1 MLAIDGIDL
10 IAGITRL
17 WQYIKTLIY
26 QAKYKVGLVS
36 MDDIVETHSMRISR
50 HLEELI
56 LDGTLQPGDKVPSER
71 QLAQR
76 LKASRPLI
84 REALKE
90 LRGRGVIET
99 RHGKGSFII
108 GMLNDVQNETPL
120 ARLYDS
126 HPRLLYDLLEVRE
139 LLESEAAC
147 LAAERGTEKDFYK
160 ITKAYNAMSAPPEAF
175 NEVAT
180 SDIGKSRLYMAQLD
194 HAFHRAIYEASH
206 NPVLVHTLQS
216 LMQLMLNS
224 VMASVSNLYH
234 RDRQKQQID
243 KHHRQIYNAIID
255 RKPETAKRVAAE
267 HIRNVRERMLE
278 IEREEQRLERAKIWA
293 QEE

>member
-1 MLAIDGIDL
+1 MSIG
-10 IAGITRL
+10 
-17 WQYIKTLIY
+17 
-26 QAKYKVGLVS
+26 
-36 MDDIVETHSMRISR
+36 DISETHSMRISR

-71 QLAQR
+71 QLSQR
-76 LKASRPLI
+76 LSASRPLI

-99 RHGKGSFII
+99 QHGKGSFIT
-108 GMLNDVQNETPL
+108 GMLNHRQDETPL
-120 ARLYDS
+120 ARLYES

-139 LLESEAAC
+139 LLESEAAW

-160 ITKAYNAMSAPPEAF
+160 ITKAYNAMSAPPETLSGDLAHKGD
-175 NEVAT
+175 
-180 SDIGKSRLYMAQLD
+180 SSQSRLHMAQLD

-234 RDRQKQQID
+234 RDRPKQQID

-255 RKPETAKRVAAE
+255 RKPDMAKKVAAE
-267 HIRNVRERMLE
+267 HIRNIRDRMLE
-278 IEREEQRLERAKIWA
+278 IERQEQRLEREKIWTQ
-293 QEE
+293 QE

>member
-1 MLAIDGIDL
+1 M
-10 IAGITRL
+10 
-17 WQYIKTLIY
+17 
-26 QAKYKVGLVS
+26 S
-36 MDDIVETHSMRISR
+36 ETHSEKIAR

-71 QLAQR
+71 QLCQR
-76 LKASRPLI
+76 LAVSRPLI

-99 RHGKGSFII
+99 SHGKGSFIT
-108 GMLNDVQNETPL
+108 GMLSQQQSQTPL
-120 ARLYDS
+120 SRLYDS

-139 LLESEAAC
+139 LLESEAAW
-147 LAAERGTEKDFYK
+147 LAAERGSEKDFYK
-160 ITKAYNAMSAPPEAF
+160 ITKAYNAMSAEPE
-175 NEVAT
+175 E
-180 SDIGKSRLYMAQLD
+180 SRLSGTGGASRLAMAELD

-234 RDRQKQQID
+234 RNQAKQQID
-243 KHHRQIYNAIID
+243 KHHRQIFNAIID
-255 RKPETAKRVAAE
+255 RKPELAKKAAAE
-267 HIRNVRERMLE
+267 HIRNIRDRMLA
-278 IEREEQRLERAKIWA
+278 IERQEQRLEREKIWVS
-293 QEE
+293 ED

>member
-1 MLAIDGIDL
+1 MVMG
-10 IAGITRL
+10 TV
-17 WQYIKTLIY
+17 KTLIY
-26 QAKYKVGLVS
+26 KGVFVS
-36 MDDIVETHSMRISR
+36 IDDIVETHSMRVSR

-71 QLAQR
+71 LLAQR
-76 LKASRPLI
+76 LKVSRPTI
-84 REALKE
+84 REALKG

-99 RHGKGSFII
+99 RHGQGSFII

-120 ARLYDS
+120 ARLYYS

-139 LLESEAAC
+139 LLECEAAR

-160 ITKAYNAMSAPPEAF
+160 ITKAYNAMSAEPEAL
-175 NEVAT
+175 NEDT
-180 SDIGKSRLYMAQLD
+180 STARDIGKSRLYKAQLD
-194 HAFHRAIYEASH
+194 HDFHRAIYEASH

-255 RKPETAKRVAAE
+255 RKPETAKKVAAE
-267 HIRNVRERMLE
+267 HIRNVRDRMLE
-278 IEREEQRLERAKIWA
+278 IEREEQREERAKIWGKA
-293 QEE
+293 

>member
-1 MLAIDGIDL
+1 M
-10 IAGITRL
+10 T
-17 WQYIKTLIY
+17 
-26 QAKYKVGLVS
+26 LVS
-36 MDDIVETHSMRISR
+36 KDDIVETHSMRISR

-71 QLAQR
+71 QLVQR
-76 LKASRPLI
+76 LKVSRPMI

-99 RHGKGSFII
+99 RHGQGSFII
-108 GMLNDVQNETPL
+108 GMLSDVQNQTPL

-139 LLESEAAC
+139 LLECEAAG

-160 ITKAYNAMSAPPEAF
+160 ITKAYNAMSVPLNGL
-175 NEVAT
+175 NEGKNT
-180 SDIGKSRLYMAQLD
+180 PRDIGKSRLHMAQLD

-255 RKPETAKRVAAE
+255 RKPETAKKVAAE
-267 HIRNVRERMLE
+267 HIRNVRDRMLE
-278 IEREEQRLERAKIWA
+278 IEREEQREERAKIWE
-293 QEE
+293 QEK

>member
-1 MLAIDGIDL
+1 MDNDKQNR
-10 IAGITRL
+10 TR
-17 WQYIKTLIY
+17 
-26 QAKYKVGLVS
+26 S
-36 MDDIVETHSMRISR
+36 MVISR
-50 HLEELI
+50 RLEELI
-56 LDGTLQPGDKVPSER
+56 LDGTLQPGDRVPSER
-71 QLAQR
+71 QLSER
-76 LKASRPLI
+76 LKVSRPLI

-108 GMLNDVQNETPL
+108 GMLKSLEAESPL
-120 ARLYDS
+120 TRLYES

-139 LLESEAAC
+139 LLEGQAAM

-160 ITKAYNAMSAPPEAF
+160 ITKAYNAMNVPDSEQGEKEEA
-175 NEVAT
+175 AH
-180 SDIGKSRLYMAQLD
+180 LD
-194 HAFHRAIYEASH
+194 HAFHRSIYEASH

-255 RKPETAKRVAAE
+255 RKPESAKRWATE
-267 HIRNVRERMLE
+267 HIRNIRDRMLE
-278 IEREEQRLERAKIWA
+278 IEREEERLVRAKLWDKDSA
-293 QEE
+293 EMSTDPKF

>member
-1 MLAIDGIDL
+1 
-10 IAGITRL
+10 
-17 WQYIKTLIY
+17 
-26 QAKYKVGLVS
+26 VS
-36 MDDIVETHSMRISR
+36 KDDIVETHSMRISR

-71 QLAQR
+71 QLVQR
-76 LKASRPLI
+76 LKVSRPMI

-99 RHGKGSFII
+99 RHGQGSFII
-108 GMLNDVQNETPL
+108 GMLSDVQNQTPL

-139 LLESEAAC
+139 LLECEAAG

-160 ITKAYNAMSAPPEAF
+160 ITKAYNAMSVPLDPL
-175 NEVAT
+175 NEGKNT
-180 SDIGKSRLYMAQLD
+180 PRDIGKSRLHMAQLD

-255 RKPETAKRVAAE
+255 RKPETAKKVAAE
-267 HIRNVRERMLE
+267 HIRNVRDRMLE
-278 IEREEQRLERAKIWA
+278 IEREEQREERAKIWE
-293 QEE
+293 QEK

>member
-1 MLAIDGIDL
+1 MHTDP
-10 IAGITRL
+10 IATT
-17 WQYIKTLIY
+17 Q
-26 QAKYKVGLVS
+26 S
-36 MDDIVETHSMRISR
+36 MVISR
-50 HLEELI
+50 RLEEHI
-56 LDGTLQPGDKVPSER
+56 IDGTLQPGDRVPSER

-76 LKASRPLI
+76 LKVSRPLV

-108 GMLNDVQNETPL
+108 GMLKSIEQESPL
-120 ARLYDS
+120 TRLYES

-139 LLESEAAC
+139 LLEGQAAL

-160 ITKAYNAMSAPPEAF
+160 ITKAYNAMNTAEQDESNKEQAAH
-175 NEVAT
+175 
-180 SDIGKSRLYMAQLD
+180 LD
-194 HAFHRAIYEASH
+194 HAFHRSIYEASH

-255 RKPETAKRVAAE
+255 RKPESAKQSATE
-267 HIRNVRERMLE
+267 HIRNIRDRMLE
-278 IEREEQRLERAKIWA
+278 IEREEQRLVRAKLWD
-293 QEE
+293 QEQQQDD

>member
-1 MLAIDGIDL
+1 
-10 IAGITRL
+10 
-17 WQYIKTLIY
+17 
-26 QAKYKVGLVS
+26 VS
-36 MDDIVETHSMRISR
+36 IDDIVETHSMRVSR

-71 QLAQR
+71 LLAQR
-76 LKASRPLI
+76 LKVSRPTI
-84 REALKE
+84 REALKG

-99 RHGKGSFII
+99 RHGQGSFII
-108 GMLNDVQNETPL
+108 GMLSDVQNETPL
-120 ARLYDS
+120 ARLYYS

-139 LLESEAAC
+139 LLECEAAR

-160 ITKAYNAMSAPPEAF
+160 ITKAYNAMSAEPEAL
-175 NEVAT
+175 NEDT
-180 SDIGKSRLYMAQLD
+180 STARDIGESRLYKAQLD
-194 HAFHRAIYEASH
+194 HDFHRTIYEASH

-255 RKPETAKRVAAE
+255 RKPETAKKVAAE
-267 HIRNVRERMLE
+267 HIRNVRDRMLE
-278 IEREEQRLERAKIWA
+278 IEREEQREERAKIWGKA
-293 QEE
+293 

>member
-1 MLAIDGIDL
+1 MG
-10 IAGITRL
+10 TV
-17 WQYIKTLIY
+17 KTLIY
-26 QAKYKVGLVS
+26 KGVFVS
-36 MDDIVETHSMRISR
+36 IDDIVETHSMRVSR

-71 QLAQR
+71 LLAQR
-76 LKASRPLI
+76 LKVSRPTI
-84 REALKE
+84 REALKG

-99 RHGKGSFII
+99 RHGQGSFII

-120 ARLYDS
+120 ARLYYS

-139 LLESEAAC
+139 LLECEAAR

-160 ITKAYNAMSAPPEAF
+160 ITKAYNAMSAEPEAL
-175 NEVAT
+175 NEDT
-180 SDIGKSRLYMAQLD
+180 STARDIGKSRLYKAQLD
-194 HAFHRAIYEASH
+194 HDFHRAIYEASH

-255 RKPETAKRVAAE
+255 RKPETAKKVAAE
-267 HIRNVRERMLE
+267 HIRNVRDRMLE
-278 IEREEQRLERAKIWA
+278 IEREEQREERAKIWGKA
-293 QEE
+293 

>member
-1 MLAIDGIDL
+1 MGVFISV
-10 IAGITRL
+10 IAGITML

-26 QAKYKVGLVS
+26 KVTLVS
-36 MDDIVETHSMRISR
+36 INDIVETHSMRISR

-71 QLAQR
+71 QLTQR
-76 LKASRPLI
+76 LNASRPMI

-99 RHGKGSFII
+99 RHGQGSFII
-108 GMLNDVQNETPL
+108 GMLSNVKDTTPL

-126 HPRLLYDLLEVRE
+126 HPRLLYDLLDVRE
-139 LLESEAAC
+139 VLECEAAC

-160 ITKAYNAMSAPPEAF
+160 ITKAYNAMSAPPEAL
-175 NEVAT
+175 NEGTSTA
-180 SDIGKSRLYMAQLD
+180 SDIGKSRLHMAKLD

-255 RKPETAKRVAAE
+255 RKPETAKKVAAE
-267 HIRNVRERMLE
+267 HIRNVRDRMLE
-278 IEREEQRLERAKIWA
+278 IEREEQREERAKIWGKA
-293 QEE
+293 

>member
-1 MLAIDGIDL
+1 MNNN
-10 IAGITRL
+10 
-17 WQYIKTLIY
+17 
-26 QAKYKVGLVS
+26 
-36 MDDIVETHSMRISR
+36 DIVKTRSMAISQR
-50 HLEELI
+50 LEELI

-71 QLAQR
+71 QLSER
-76 LKASRPLI
+76 LKVSRPLI
-84 REALKE
+84 RESLKE

-108 GMLNDVQNETPL
+108 GMLDNKEDETPL
-120 ARLYDS
+120 SRLYEN

-139 LLESEAAC
+139 LLEAEAAL

-160 ITKAYNAMSAPPEAF
+160 ITKAYNAMNLRKEDEHDLIQAAH
-175 NEVAT
+175 
-180 SDIGKSRLYMAQLD
+180 LD
-194 HAFHRAIYEASH
+194 HAFHRSIYEASH

-224 VMASVSNLYH
+224 IVASVTNLYH

-255 RKPETAKRVAAE
+255 RKPETAKKVATE
-267 HIRNVRERMLE
+267 HVRNIRDRMLE
-278 IEREEQRLERAKIWA
+278 IEREEQRLAREKSWHQ
-293 QEE
+293 QEQV

>member
-1 MLAIDGIDL
+1 MDNNNIQR
-10 IAGITRL
+10 TR
-17 WQYIKTLIY
+17 
-26 QAKYKVGLVS
+26 S
-36 MDDIVETHSMRISR
+36 MVISR
-50 HLEELI
+50 RLEELI
-56 LDGTLQPGDKVPSER
+56 LDGTLQPGDRVPSER

-76 LKASRPLI
+76 LKVSRPLI

-108 GMLNDVQNETPL
+108 GMVKSIEQDTPL
-120 ARLYDS
+120 TRLYES

-139 LLESEAAC
+139 LLEGEAAL

-160 ITKAYNAMSAPPEAF
+160 ITKAYNAMNTPE
-175 NEVAT
+175 
-180 SDIGKSRLYMAQLD
+180 SDEEDANQAAHLD
-194 HAFHRAIYEASH
+194 HAFHRSIYEASH

-224 VMASVSNLYH
+224 IIASVSNLYH
-234 RDRQKQQID
+234 RDRQKQAID

-255 RKPETAKRVAAE
+255 RKPESAKRWATE
-267 HIRNVRERMLE
+267 HIRNIRDRMLE
-278 IEREEQRLERAKIWA
+278 IEREEQRLVRAKLWNSES
-293 QEE
+293 Q

>member
-1 MLAIDGIDL
+1 V
-10 IAGITRL
+10 IAGITML
-17 WQYIKTLIY
+17 WQHINTLIY
-26 QAKYKVGLVS
+26 KVTLVS
-36 MDDIVETHSMRISR
+36 INDIVETHSMRISR

-71 QLAQR
+71 QLTQR
-76 LKASRPLI
+76 LKASRPMI

-99 RHGKGSFII
+99 RHGQGSFIV
-108 GMLNDVQNETPL
+108 GMLSDVENTTPL

-139 LLESEAAC
+139 VLECEAAC

-160 ITKAYNAMSAPPEAF
+160 ITKAYNAMSAAPEELNDSAST
-175 NEVAT
+175 A
-180 SDIGKSRLYMAQLD
+180 SDIDKSRLNMAKLD

-243 KHHRQIYNAIID
+243 KHHRQIYNAIIE
-255 RKPETAKRVAAE
+255 RKPETAKKVAAE
-267 HIRNVRERMLE
+267 HIRNVRDRMLE
-278 IEREEQRLERAKIWA
+278 IERAEQREERAKIWG
-293 QEE
+293 QD

>member
-1 MLAIDGIDL
+1 MSI
-10 IAGITRL
+10 
-17 WQYIKTLIY
+17 
-26 QAKYKVGLVS
+26 
-36 MDDIVETHSMRISR
+36 DDIVETHSMRISR
-50 HLEELI
+50 NLEELI

-76 LKASRPLI
+76 LKVSRPTI
-84 REALKE
+84 REALKG

-99 RHGKGSFII
+99 RHGQGSFIV
-108 GMLNDVQNETPL
+108 GMLSDEQNETPL
-120 ARLYDS
+120 SRLYDS

-139 LLESEAAC
+139 LLECEAAR

-160 ITKAYNAMSAPPEAF
+160 ITKAYNAMSAEPEAL
-175 NEVAT
+175 NEGRSTAR
-180 SDIGKSRLYMAQLD
+180 DIGQSRLHMAQLD

-216 LMQLMLNS
+216 LIQLMLNS

-255 RKPETAKRVAAE
+255 RKPETAKKVAGE
-267 HIRNVRERMLE
+267 HIRNVRDRMLE
-278 IEREEQRLERAKIWA
+278 IEREEQREEQREKHAKIWG
-293 QEE
+293 QK

>member
-1 MLAIDGIDL
+1 MVID
-10 IAGITRL
+10 TV
-17 WQYIKTLIY
+17 KTLIY
-26 QAKYKVGLVS
+26 KDTFVS
-36 MDDIVETHSMRISR
+36 IDDIVETHSMRVSR

-71 QLAQR
+71 LLAQR
-76 LKASRPLI
+76 LKVSRPTI
-84 REALKE
+84 REALKG

-99 RHGKGSFII
+99 RHGQGSFII

-120 ARLYDS
+120 ARLYYS

-139 LLESEAAC
+139 LLECEAAR

-160 ITKAYNAMSAPPEAF
+160 ITKAYIAMSAEPEAL
-175 NEVAT
+175 NEDT
-180 SDIGKSRLYMAQLD
+180 STARDIGKSRLYKAQLD
-194 HAFHRAIYEASH
+194 HDFHRAIYEASH

-255 RKPETAKRVAAE
+255 RKPETAKKVAAE
-267 HIRNVRERMLE
+267 HIRNVRDRMLE
-278 IEREEQRLERAKIWA
+278 IEREEQREERAKIWGKA
-293 QEE
+293 